1 LRNMMQVLII
11 PNVMLSSDN
20 SRKKEVPTKSARRKK
35 NWFEVKRKGNK
46 KVHSKIVPN
55 VQKPAVCC

>member
-1 LRNMMQVLII
+1 MMQVLII